1 MIDDAVGAIHVGLA
15 LVALVL
21 GFAVVMRRKGDR
33 LHRTLGHLYVSSML
47 GLNGTALM
55 IYDLFGGFGPFHWA
69 ALASLATVIA
79 GMAPAVLR
87 RPRETWFETHAYIMA
102 WSYVGLVAAA
112 AAEVATRVLTL
123 PFWASVGLLSFVV
136 IAGGGWIVQRRVP
149 RILAGPLSP
158 RS

>member
-1 MIDDAVGAIHVGLA
+1 MIDGAVGALHFALA
-15 LVALVL
+15 LLALAL

-69 ALASLATVIA
+69 ALASLATVVA

-87 RPRETWFETHAYIMA
+87 RPRRSWFEAHAYFMA

-112 AAEVATRVLTL
+112 TAEVATRILTL

-149 RILAGPLSP
+149 RIVEGLVSP